1 MKLSVMDRIVLLNLL
16 PKEGN
21 FANLKLLRTA
31 RESLSFTEEE
41 NKALAFKQEGDKL
54 FWEDG
59 TVEPKEIA
67 IGEVVTQLIAKE
79 LKRLDESGKLQNEH
93 ISLYEKFMNQ

>member
-1 MKLSVMDRIVLLNLL
+1 MELSVLDRIVLQNLL

-21 FANLKLLRTA
+21 FANLKLLRIA
-31 RESLSFTEEE
+31 RESLSFNEEE
-41 NKALAFKQEGDKL
+41 NKALAFRQEAEKL
-54 FWEDG
+54 FWNEN

-79 LKRLDESGKLQNEH
+79 LKRLDESNKLQQEH
-93 ISLYEKFMNQ
+93 LSVYEKFLNQ

>member
-1 MKLSVMDRIVLLNLL
+1 MELSVMDRIVLQNLL

-21 FANLKLLRTA
+21 FANLKLLRKA
-31 RESLSFTEEE
+31 RESLSFTEDE
-41 NKALAFKQEGDKL
+41 NKALAFRQEGDKL

-59 TVEPKEIA
+59 FVGTKEIV
-67 IGEVVTQLIAKE
+67 IGEVVTQLIVKE

-93 ISLYEKFMNQ
+93 LSVFEKFMSQ